1 MAGKELVS
9 MDDNH
14 LDDHVDE
21 EIRSC
26 LDWKCP
32 KSFFTY
38 AGAGSGKTY
47 SLVKTLNFIQE
58 QFGIELN
65 IYSKQ
70 IAVITYT
77 NAACNEI
84 LNRVSIAPSFLFL
97 QFIAFY
103 GNLFVHI
110 RKISGFG

>member
-38 AGAGSGKTY
+38 AGAGSGKTD
-47 SLVKTLNFIQE
+47 
-58 QFGIELN
+58 
-65 IYSKQ
+65 
-70 IAVITYT
+70 
-77 NAACNEI
+77 NAGPYHCQ
-84 LNRVSIAPSFLFL
+84 S
-97 QFIAFY
+97 
-103 GNLFVHI
+103 
-110 RKISGFG
+110 